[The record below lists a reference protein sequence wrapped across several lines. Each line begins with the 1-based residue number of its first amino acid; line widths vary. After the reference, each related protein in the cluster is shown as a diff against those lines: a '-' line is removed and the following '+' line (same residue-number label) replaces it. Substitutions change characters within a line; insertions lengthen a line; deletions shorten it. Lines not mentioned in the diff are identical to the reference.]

1 MVYEA
6 KNKFPAMRGRGSK
19 IMDLY
24 GKNKKRSKI
33 YHVVTFQPIKLTV
46 KQLEICTFDFKTS

>member
-19 IMDLY
+19 IIDLY
-24 GKNKKRSKI
+24 GKKIKKINR
-33 YHVVTFQPIKLTV
+33 Y
-46 KQLEICTFDFKTS
+46 EIAEHLNFKNTSAA